1 MAISQFPSK
10 GGIPSGNT
18 ASRPG
23 SPVIGDTFYNGQ
35 LGQLEIYNGTAWIA
49 VSAPPLAPTLAT
61 PTNASGSDAYS
72 STAGKLSVVFTRNS
86 SGGEPIQYNAYTTS
100 GGFSASS
107 STSTVTLTGL
117 TPGTAYTVYGN
128 VQNNFG
134 TSTNSSNT
142 SAATPSTLPEAPT
155 IGTATG
161 LNASATLTFTAGNS
175 GGSSITNYKYS
186 TDGTTYTAFSPAQ
199 TTSPLTI
206 SGLTNGTAYTFRLKA
221 VNANGDS
228 PASSQSNS
236 VTPALT
242 YDIMLVA
249 GGGGGGAAYAGGGGA
264 GGFRVLTN
272 QTLTAGTSYT
282 VTVGNGATAVS
293 GTYPDTPRGGKGG
306 NSSVSGSGFTT
317 ISATGGGGGGSWNY
331 QTSGGTGGSGG
342 GGSLETSAG
351 GAGNEG
357 GYTPVEGYDGATS
370 ISGTSYGGD
379 GGGGAG
385 SAGTQATSGTA
396 GHGGAGTSA
405 YSSWGSA
412 TSSGQNVSGTYWYA
426 GGGGGGYGGTHSAGA
441 NGGNGGGGAGSNSS
455 NNVGTAGTANTGG
468 GGGGGGTDGAT
479 GSAGGSGLVIIKGP
493 GSITA
498 ASTTGSPTRYE
509 TGGYTY
515 YKFTGS
521 GSITF

>member
-23 SPVIGDTFYNGQ
+23 SPVVGDTFYNGQ
-35 LGQLEIYNGTAWIA
+35 LGQLEIYNGASWIA
-49 VSAPPLAPTLAT
+49 VSAPPLAPTIAT

-72 STAGKLSVVFTRNS
+72 STGGKLSVVFTRNAN
-86 SGGEPIQYNAYTTS
+86 GGEPIQYNAYTTS
-100 GGFSASS
+100 GGHTAFSS
-107 STSTVTLTGL
+107 SSTVTLTGL

-134 TSTNSSNT
+134 TSTNTANAA
-142 SAATPSTLPEAPT
+142 AATPSTLPEAPT

-161 LNASATLTFTAGNS
+161 ANASASLTFTAGNT

-228 PASSQSNS
+228 GASSQSNS
-236 VTPALT
+236 VTPSQS
-242 YDIMLVA
+242 YDVMLIA
-249 GGGGGGAAYAGGGGA
+249 GGGGGGGAYGGGGGA
-264 GGFRVLTN
+264 GGFRVLTDVS
-272 QTLTAGTSYT
+272 LVVGTTYT
-282 VTVGNGATAVS
+282 VTVGNGGAGGTGAYATGS
-293 GTYPDTPRGGKGG
+293 RGGKGG
-306 NSSVSGSGFTT
+306 NSSVSGSGFST
-317 ISATGGGGGGSWNY
+317 ISATGGGGGGTWNVN
-331 QTSGGTGGSGG
+331 TTGETGGSGG
-342 GGSLETSAG
+342 GGSLVNTAAG
-351 GAGNEG
+351 SGNEG
-357 GYTPVEGYDGATS
+357 GYTPVEGYAGGTGGTDASDG
-370 ISGTSYGGD
+370 GG

-385 SAGTQATSGTA
+385 AAGTNGNGNNAGGNGTD
-396 GHGGAGTSA
+396 S

-412 TSSGQNVSGTYWYA
+412 TSSGQNISGTYWYA
-426 GGGGGGYGGTHSAGA
+426 GGGGGGYANGT
-441 NGGNGGGGAGSNSS
+441 GGNGGGGAGAGSGQ
-455 NNVGTAGTANTGG
+455 VAGTAGTNNTGG
-468 GGGGGGTDGAT
+468 GGGGSGADFGGTTAT
-479 GSAGGSGLVIIKGP
+479 GGSGLVIFRTP
-493 GSITA
+493 GSTTA
-498 ASTTGSPTRYE
+498 SSTTGSPTRYE

-521 GSITF
+521 GSITY